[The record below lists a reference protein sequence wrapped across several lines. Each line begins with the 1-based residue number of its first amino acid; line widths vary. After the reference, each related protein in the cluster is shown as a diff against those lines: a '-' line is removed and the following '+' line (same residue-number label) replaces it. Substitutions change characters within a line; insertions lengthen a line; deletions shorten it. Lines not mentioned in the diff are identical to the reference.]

1 MSVNNNSDDMNIS
14 ELKAELKE
22 LIIEECDVDM
32 DASDIKDDE
41 YLIGQDSRLNLD
53 SLDALSISLEVKR
66 RYKKHIDSG
75 NETRMALTSVNT
87 LAEFI
92 LAD

>member
-1 MSVNNNSDDMNIS
+1 MNIS

-22 LIIEECDVDM
+22 LIVEECDVDIE
-32 DASDIKDDE
+32 AEDIEDNE
-41 YLIGQDSRLNLD
+41 FLIGPDSRLNLD

-75 NETRMALTSVNT
+75 NETRMALTSVDT

>member
-1 MSVNNNSDDMNIS
+1 MSVNNISDGMNTS
-14 ELKAELKE
+14 KLKTELKE
-22 LIIEECDVDM
+22 LIVEECDVDIE
-32 DASDIKDDE
+32 ASDIHDDE
-41 YLIGQDSRLNLD
+41 HLIGPESRLNLD

-75 NETRMALTSVNT
+75 NETRRALTSVTT

>member
-1 MSVNNNSDDMNIS
+1 MSINNQCESMNTS
-14 ELKAELKE
+14 ELKTELKE
-22 LIIEECDVDM
+22 LIVEECDVDIE
-32 DASDIKDDE
+32 ATDIQDDE
-41 YLIGQDSRLNLD
+41 FLIGPDSRLNLD

>member
-1 MSVNNNSDDMNIS
+1 MNTS

-22 LIIEECDVDM
+22 LIVEECDVDL
-32 DASDIKDDE
+32 DADEIRDDE
-41 YLIGQDSRLNLD
+41 FLIGPDSRLDLD

-92 LAD
+92 LSD

>member
-1 MSVNNNSDDMNIS
+1 MNTE

-22 LIIEECDVDM
+22 LIVEECDVDVE
-32 DASDIKDDE
+32 AEDIRDDE
-41 YLIGQDSRLNLD
+41 HLIGPDSRLNLD

-75 NETRMALTSVNT
+75 NETRMALTSVST
-87 LAEFI
+87 LADFI
-92 LAD
+92 VAD

>member
-22 LIIEECDVDM
+22 LIVEECDVDM
-32 DASDIKDDE
+32 DASDISDDE

>member
-1 MSVNNNSDDMNIS
+1 MNIE

-22 LIIEECDVDM
+22 LIVEECDVDVE
-32 DASDIKDDE
+32 AEDIRDDE
-41 YLIGQDSRLNLD
+41 HLIGSDSRLNLD

-75 NETRMALTSVNT
+75 NETRMALTSVST
-87 LAEFI
+87 LADFI
-92 LAD
+92 VAD

>member
-1 MSVNNNSDDMNIS
+1 MTANNMSDGMNTS
-14 ELKAELKE
+14 QLKTELKE
-22 LIIEECDVDM
+22 LIVEECDVEIG
-32 DASDIKDDE
+32 ACDIQDDE
-41 YLIGQDSRLNLD
+41 HLIGPDSRLNLD
-53 SLDALSISLEVKR
+53 SLDALSISLEVKS

-75 NETRMALTSVNT
+75 NETRMALTSVAT